1 MRYRE
6 GMNSTD
12 TSQPPVVQRR
22 NAAYL
27 DPVERRVLGWF
38 AARLPVAATPDRL
51 TALGFAGALGAC
63 GAYALA
69 SRLPGMLWLASAG
82 IVLNWFGDSLDGT
95 LARWRRI
102 ERPRYGFFL
111 DNSIDLIEQALL
123 ATGLGLS
130 GYIQATL
137 VAAALASLFMVS
149 MLSLIQA
156 RVSGVFDIAYY
167 GIGLTEIRCVLVL
180 LNAALYFL
188 PPRPFTILGTPLT
201 YPDLLASIWILGN
214 IIVFIAVMLRELRR
228 LDVED
233 PPRHARD
240 LRRRAER

>member
-1 MRYRE
+1 M
-6 GMNSTD
+6 
-12 TSQPPVVQRR
+12 
-22 NAAYL
+22 
-27 DPVERRVLGWF
+27 LGWL

-69 SRLPGMLWLASAG
+69 PHMPAMLWLASAG
-82 IVLNWFGDSLDGT
+82 IALNWFGDSLDGT

-123 ATGLGLS
+123 AFGLGLS

-137 VAAALASLFMVS
+137 VAAALASFFMVS

-156 RVSGVFDIAYY
+156 KVSGIFDIAYC
-167 GIGLTEIRCVLVL
+167 GIGLTELRCVLIL
-180 LNAALYFL
+180 LNTALFFA
-188 PPRPFTILGTPLT
+188 PPTPFAFRGLPLT
-201 YPDLLASIWILGN
+201 YADLLAGLWILGN
-214 IIVFIAVMLRELRR
+214 IVVFIVVMLRELHR
-228 LDVED
+228 LDIED
-233 PPRHARD
+233 PSPSA
-240 LRRRAER
+240 RRRTERQG